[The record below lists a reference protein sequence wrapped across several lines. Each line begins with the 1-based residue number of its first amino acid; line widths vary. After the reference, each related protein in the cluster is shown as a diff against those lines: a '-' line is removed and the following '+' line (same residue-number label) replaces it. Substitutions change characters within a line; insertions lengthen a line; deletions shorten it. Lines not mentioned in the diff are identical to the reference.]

1 MSASTSVDFGL
12 DFTDPSTWIP
22 FIWDFGLKSV
32 GTGTPAEQIVA
43 SVTIAALAFAS
54 SYITFGATLIIVLP
68 ALFFAAVGFLRL
80 GCGMVVG

>member
-12 DFTDPSTWIP
+12 DIADPSTWIP

-43 SVTIAALAFAS
+43 SITIAALAFAS
-54 SYITFGATLIIVLP
+54 SYITFGATLVVVIP
-68 ALFFAAVGFLRL
+68 ALFFAFVGFVRL
-80 GCGMVVG
+80 GYGMVVA